1 MWRSSSAIAVYEGE
15 FLRACLPGRISEK
28 TDPLLLRGRPIS
40 TRIPVAKGGN
50 LVSLVRARGFS
61 RDLRGKR
68 ANAVGGWQ
76 IPDKGLTKKKKTS
89 KKQQKK
95 NNCCRRDAFISLLSA
110 PNSPKDFRVLTKSP
124 SARAS
129 RIENPRW
136 RPAQP
141 NGTHPSLC
149 PFPLPPDTACGRL
162 FPNPHASTRH
172 GDLLNDAMSA
182 LRPSKAGK
190 SRRPALN
197 PWQNQ
202 IKASWR
208 PSLSPG
214 FETSDASISSPKA
227 RIDFTPWKGRE
238 SLTHTTGS
246 GEIAPKQLTK

>member
-95 NNCCRRDAFISLLSA
+95 KQLLSPRRIHFPFVGSQLA
-110 PNSPKDFRVLTKSP
+110 KGFQGFDKKPFRSSITDRKPEMAARTTQRDTPLTLPVSFAARHSMRP
-124 SARAS
+124 PLPQSARLHQA
-129 RIENPRW
+129 W
-136 RPAQP
+136 R
-141 NGTHPSLC
+141 LV
-149 PFPLPPDTACGRL
+149 
-162 FPNPHASTRH
+162 
-172 GDLLNDAMSA
+172 
-182 LRPSKAGK
+182 K
-190 SRRPALN
+190 
-197 PWQNQ
+197 
-202 IKASWR
+202 
-208 PSLSPG
+208 
-214 FETSDASISSPKA
+214 
-227 RIDFTPWKGRE
+227 
-238 SLTHTTGS
+238 
-246 GEIAPKQLTK
+246 